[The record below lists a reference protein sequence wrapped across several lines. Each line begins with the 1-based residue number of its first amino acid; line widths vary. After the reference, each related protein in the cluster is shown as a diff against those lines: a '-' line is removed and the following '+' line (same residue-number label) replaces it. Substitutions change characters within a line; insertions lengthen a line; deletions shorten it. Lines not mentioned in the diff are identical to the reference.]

1 MTTKEKIL
9 STSLQLFNKEGLAD
23 TSIRDIAAE
32 LGISDGNLR
41 YHFRTKD
48 ALVEALFDQLADG
61 IGNEIMDGSKQELTI
76 KLMRKLLAHLMNNF
90 YAYRFLLQDLNAILN
105 TYPVIK
111 KKFNKITEERLIIL
125 EQMILGYVHLG
136 YLNQEPYKGH
146 YKQLIENL
154 LILSHFW
161 INGSQLFYKGAKKD
175 MVDHYTETIFS
186 IMYPYFTEKALVEM
200 KMK

>member
-32 LGISDGNLR
+32 MGISDGNLR

-61 IGNEIMDGSKQELTI
+61 IGNELVGGSKQELTI
-76 KLMRKLLAHLMNNF
+76 ELMRKLLAHLMKNF

-111 KKFNKITEERLIIL
+111 KKFDKITEERLIIL

-136 YLNQEPYKGH
+136 YLIQEPYKGH

>member
-9 STSLQLFNKEGLAD
+9 YTSLQLFNKKGLSD

-32 LGISDGNLR
+32 MGISDGNLR

-48 ALVEALFDQLADG
+48 ELVEALFDQLADD
-61 IGNEIMDGSKQELTI
+61 IGNELTTGAQQGLTME
-76 KLMRKLLAHLMNNF
+76 LMRKLLAHLMKNF
-90 YAYRFLLQDLNAILN
+90 YAYRFLMQDLNSILN
-105 TYPVIK
+105 THPVTK
-111 KKFNKITEERLIIL
+111 KKFNKITEERLMIL

-136 YLNQEPYKGH
+136 YLIQEPYKGH

-154 LILSHFW
+154 IILSHFW

-175 MVDHYTETIFS
+175 IVDHYTNTIFS
-186 IMYPYFTEKALVEM
+186 IMYPYFTEKALVEL